1 MDLALH
7 DLYDRRIRDLAAS
20 VDSIRPLAA
29 PDASATAQSRL
40 CGSRV
45 TADICLRDGVI
56 AAYGHRVRACLI
68 GRASAAL
75 LGRLIVGLSPA
86 ELRAGTQ
93 AMRALLADRVV
104 PPREPWRAFEIFLP
118 VADFPSRHGA
128 ALLPFEAVEQALAS
142 LGLRPDAIPT
152 AETRLSP

>member
-20 VDSIRPLAA
+20 VDSIGPLAA
-29 PDASATAQSRL
+29 PDASATAHSRL

-68 GRASAAL
+68 GQASAAL
-75 LGRLIVGLSPA
+75 LARLIVGRSPA

-93 AMRALLADRVV
+93 AMRALLADREV
-104 PPREPWRAFEIFLP
+104 PPTEPWRAFEIFLP

-128 ALLPFEAVEQALAS
+128 ALLPFEAVEQALAV
-142 LGLRPDAIPT
+142 LGLFPNAIPT
-152 AETRLSP
+152 SETRLSP